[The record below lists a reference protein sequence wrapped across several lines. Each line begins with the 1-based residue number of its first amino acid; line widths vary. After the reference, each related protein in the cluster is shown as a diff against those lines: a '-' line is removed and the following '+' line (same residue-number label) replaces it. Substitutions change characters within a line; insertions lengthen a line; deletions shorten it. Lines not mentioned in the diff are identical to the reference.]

1 MSASHYPNQFTWMPF
16 PRKYLWYQYVIW
28 VYIYIYIFFLQH
40 PGILLCQVKEYHAR
54 ISHIIPLFVTKII
67 LRLRFHCKCR
77 PSNLSEI
84 SIFIPPASTKL
95 IGGYTGITLSVCPSV
110 DRIVSALYLQEY
122 SSSNFRRCVV
132 CNAHFKIQKFKILS
146 NFLNL

>member
-16 PRKYLWYQYVIW
+16 PRKYLYQYVIW
-28 VYIYIYIFFLQH
+28 VYIYIFFLQH

-54 ISHIIPLFVTKII
+54 ISHIIPLFVTNII

-110 DRIVSALYLQEY
+110 RPSVCPSVRLWTESCPLCIFKNTHRIHFIFAHLIKQLQK
-122 SSSNFRRCVV
+122 V
-132 CNAHFKIQKFKILS
+132 CRV
-146 NFLNL
+146 